1 MGAVR
6 RGEINLYVSDL
17 DRSARFYG
25 EAFGFEVCE
34 TADTWRKLRAAE
46 VVLTLFRSRGPGPAA
61 PVGEVPCMSQ
71 DLHVDDIDEAV
82 RRLEGAGATVQPV
95 RDWEGGRFTF
105 FTDPDGISWELITP

>member
-17 DRSARFYG
+17 NRSVRFYG

-34 TADTWRKLRAAE
+34 KADSWRKLRVGE
-46 VVLTLFRSRGPGPAA
+46 VVLTLFRSKRSGPVA

-82 RRLEGAGATVQPV
+82 RRLGQSGATVQPV
-95 RDWEGGRFTF
+95 RDWEGGRFTLF
-105 FTDPDGISWELITP
+105 CDPDGISWELISP